1 MIDDITLDPNVK
13 FYKNIDKESYVVEIS
28 ADW

>member
-1 MIDDITLDPNVK
+1 MIDDITLDLNIE